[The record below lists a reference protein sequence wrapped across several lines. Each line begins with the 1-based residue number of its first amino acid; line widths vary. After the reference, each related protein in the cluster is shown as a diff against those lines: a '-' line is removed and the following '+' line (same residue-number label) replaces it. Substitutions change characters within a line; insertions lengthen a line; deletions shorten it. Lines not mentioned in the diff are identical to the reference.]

1 MNDWGIMI
9 DTRAVCRVKQ
19 EAGSTPV
26 TSRAGVQPS
35 TGTATE
41 YLARSIPRGGMAGSL
56 AWLDGFKRCGTVCC
70 LPRVTCT
77 RHGSKYCNKCRGFL
91 LTGQGGS
98 SSVFGDVQV

>member
-19 EAGSTPV
+19 ETGSTPV

-56 AWLDGFKRCGTVCC
+56 AWLDGFKRCGTV
-70 LPRVTCT
+70 LASRHVYST
-77 RHGSKYCNKCRGFL
+77 RIQVLQQVSGL
-91 LTGQGGS
+91 LVDGAGRE
-98 SSVFGDVQV
+98 